1 MKLEQHFKK
10 LDSEISLN
18 PTRQQRIESAYSNWK
33 GIFEIHEDTKE
44 IFVEFYEQGSYSTNT
59 AIKPQNSSEFDID
72 AVLLLK
78 LDEEMKPKET
88 LQLIK
93 NVIES
98 YDNYKGKAK
107 VKDRCV
113 RIDYAGDFHMDVV
126 PAKPTEAEHIC
137 IPCKSDDEWQ
147 ETNPKG
153 FRDWFNEKHS
163 DANYKLSITV
173 RIVKYWRDLKVGKD
187 TAPKSILLSTLLAN
201 QIVPCNSTAET
212 LVLTLENLV
221 QNLDL
226 ILNDEDEPYVENPS
240 LENENLA
247 RDWDKSKYDIFKK
260 KLEKFAV
267 DARAALD
274 EKDKDESIRLW
285 RLIFDS
291 KFPKELPE
299 EETAKAIIDG
309 KILVNSAGTLNSIE
323 GISIPKHRFYGDILN
338 EKK

>member
-1 MKLEQHFKK
+1 MKLEKHFKK
-10 LDSEISLN
+10 FDSEISLN
-18 PTRQQRIESAYSNWK
+18 PTREQRIESAYSNWK
-33 GIFEIHEDTKE
+33 TNFETHENTKDIFL
-44 IFVEFYEQGSYSTNT
+44 EFYEQGSYSTKT

-72 AVLLLK
+72 AVLLLN
-78 LDEEMKPKET
+78 LDEEKKPKET

-93 NVIES
+93 DIIES
-98 YDNYKGKAK
+98 YESYEGKAT

-126 PAKPTEAEHIC
+126 PAKPTEKEHIC
-137 IPCKSDDEWQ
+137 IPCKSEDKWQ

-153 FRDWFNEKHS
+153 FRNWFNKKHS
-163 DANYKLSITV
+163 DASYKLSRIV

-201 QIVPCNSTAET
+201 HIVTSNSIAET

-221 QNLDL
+221 ENIDF
-226 ILNDEDEPYVENPS
+226 ILNEYEQPYVENPS
-240 LENENLA
+240 LAKENLA
-247 RDWDKSKYDIFKK
+247 RDWDRAKFDIFKT
-260 KLEKFAV
+260 KLIKFAV
-267 DARAALD
+267 NARTALD
-274 EKDKDESIRLW
+274 EKDEEESIKQW

-299 EETAKAIIDG
+299 EETAKAISSG
-309 KILVNSAGTLNSIE
+309 KVFVNAAGALNAVE
-323 GISIPKHRFYGDILN
+323 GISIPNHRFYGEVN